1 MVAAVLR
8 TGSAVAVFEEAD
20 RRVFL
25 EEGETSSGNY
35 GGGGL
40 ALVTVV
46 VVLVVVVVVM
56 SCVESIGSIPL
67 LFSIVGFVEV
77 CCLVAMAADEWR

>member
-20 RRVFL
+20 GRVFL
-25 EEGETSSGNY
+25 EEGETSSGDC
-35 GGGGL
+35 GGGRL

-46 VVLVVVVVVM
+46 VVVVVVM

>member
-20 RRVFL
+20 GRVFL
-25 EEGETSSGNY
+25 EEGETSSGDY

-46 VVLVVVVVVM
+46 
-56 SCVESIGSIPL
+56 CVESIGSIPL

>member
-20 RRVFL
+20 GRVFL
-25 EEGETSSGNY
+25 EEGETSSGDY
-35 GGGGL
+35 RGGGL

-46 VVLVVVVVVM
+46 VVVVVVVVVM

-77 CCLVAMAADEWR
+77 CCLVAMAADDWR

>member
-1 MVAAVLR
+1 MVAVVLR
-8 TGSAVAVFEEAD
+8 TGSAVAVFEKAD
-20 RRVFL
+20 GRVFL
-25 EEGETSSGNY
+25 EEGETSSGDY

-46 VVLVVVVVVM
+46 DVVVVMM

>member
-25 EEGETSSGNY
+25 EEGETSSGDY

-46 VVLVVVVVVM
+46 VVVVVVVVM
-56 SCVESIGSIPL
+56 CVESIVSIPL

-77 CCLVAMAADEWR
+77 CCLVAMAADDWR

>member
-20 RRVFL
+20 GRVFL
-25 EEGETSSGNY
+25 EEGETSSGDY
-35 GGGGL
+35 RGGGL
-40 ALVTVV
+40 ALVTLV
-46 VVLVVVVVVM
+46 VVVVVVM

-77 CCLVAMAADEWR
+77 CCLVAMAADDWR

>member
-20 RRVFL
+20 GRVFL
-25 EEGETSSGNY
+25 EEGETPSGDY

-40 ALVTVV
+40 ALVT
-46 VVLVVVVVVM
+46 LVVVVVVMM

>member
-25 EEGETSSGNY
+25 EEGETSSGDY

-46 VVLVVVVVVM
+46 VVVVVVM
-56 SCVESIGSIPL
+56 SCVESTGSIPL

>member
-20 RRVFL
+20 GRVFL
-25 EEGETSSGNY
+25 EEGEASSGDY
-35 GGGGL
+35 GGGRL

-46 VVLVVVVVVM
+46 VVVVVMM
-56 SCVESIGSIPL
+56 SCVECIGSIPL

>member
-20 RRVFL
+20 GRVFL
-25 EEGETSSGNY
+25 EEGETSSGDY

-46 VVLVVVVVVM
+46 VVVVLVVVM

>member
-20 RRVFL
+20 GRVFL
-25 EEGETSSGNY
+25 EEGEASSGDY

-40 ALVTVV
+40 ALVTI
-46 VVLVVVVVVM
+46 VVVVVVM

>member
-25 EEGETSSGNY
+25 EEGEASSGDY

-46 VVLVVVVVVM
+46 VVVVLVM
-56 SCVESIGSIPL
+56 SCVESICSIPL

>member
-20 RRVFL
+20 GRVFL
-25 EEGETSSGNY
+25 EEGETSSGDY

-46 VVLVVVVVVM
+46 VVVVVVM

>member
-25 EEGETSSGNY
+25 EEGETSSGDY

-40 ALVTVV
+40 ALVTV
-46 VVLVVVVVVM
+46 VVVVVVM

>member
-25 EEGETSSGNY
+25 EEGETSSGDY

-46 VVLVVVVVVM
+46 VVVVVVM

-77 CCLVAMAADEWR
+77 CCLVAMAADDWR

>member
-20 RRVFL
+20 GRVFL
-25 EEGETSSGNY
+25 EEGETSSSDY

-46 VVLVVVVVVM
+46 VVVVVVM
-56 SCVESIGSIPL
+56 MSCVDSIGSIPL

-77 CCLVAMAADEWR
+77 CCLVAIAADDWR

>member
-20 RRVFL
+20 RGVFL
-25 EEGETSSGNY
+25 EEGETSSGDC

-40 ALVTVV
+40 ALIT
-46 VVLVVVVVVM
+46 VVVVVVVMM

-77 CCLVAMAADEWR
+77 CCLVAMAADDWR

>member
-20 RRVFL
+20 GRVFL
-25 EEGETSSGNY
+25 EEGETSSGDC

-46 VVLVVVVVVM
+46 VVVVVVM

>member
-20 RRVFL
+20 GRVFL
-25 EEGETSSGNY
+25 EEGETSSGDY

-40 ALVTVV
+40 ALVTV
-46 VVLVVVVVVM
+46 VVVVVVM

>member
-20 RRVFL
+20 GRVFL
-25 EEGETSSGNY
+25 EEGETSSSDY

-40 ALVTVV
+40 ALVTV
-46 VVLVVVVVVM
+46 VVVVVVM

-77 CCLVAMAADEWR
+77 CCLVAMAADDWR

>member
-25 EEGETSSGNY
+25 EEGETSSGDY

-46 VVLVVVVVVM
+46 VVVVLVM
-56 SCVESIGSIPL
+56 SCVESICSIPL

>member
-20 RRVFL
+20 GRVFL
-25 EEGETSSGNY
+25 EEREASSGDY
-35 GGGGL
+35 RGGGL
-40 ALVTVV
+40 ALVTVF
-46 VVLVVVVVVM
+46 VVVVVM
-56 SCVESIGSIPL
+56 MSRVESIGSIPL

-77 CCLVAMAADEWR
+77 CCLVAMAADDWR

>member
-25 EEGETSSGNY
+25 EEGETSSGDY

-46 VVLVVVVVVM
+46 VVVVVMM

>member
-25 EEGETSSGNY
+25 EEGETSSGDY

-46 VVLVVVVVVM
+46 VVMVVM

>member
-25 EEGETSSGNY
+25 EEGETSSSDY

-40 ALVTVV
+40 ALVN
-46 VVLVVVVVVM
+46 VVVVVVVMM

>member
-20 RRVFL
+20 GRVFL
-25 EEGETSSGNY
+25 EEGETSSGDY

-40 ALVTVV
+40 ALVN
-46 VVLVVVVVVM
+46 VVVVVVVMM

-77 CCLVAMAADEWR
+77 CCLVAMAADEWK

>member
-8 TGSAVAVFEEAD
+8 TRSAVAVFEEAD

-25 EEGETSSGNY
+25 EEGETSSGDY

-46 VVLVVVVVVM
+46 VVVVVMM

>member
-25 EEGETSSGNY
+25 EEGETSSSDY

-40 ALVTVV
+40 ALVT
-46 VVLVVVVVVM
+46 LVVVVVVMM

-77 CCLVAMAADEWR
+77 CCLVAMAADDWR

>member
-20 RRVFL
+20 GRVFL
-25 EEGETSSGNY
+25 EEGEASSGDY

-46 VVLVVVVVVM
+46 VVVVVVM

>member
-25 EEGETSSGNY
+25 EEGETSSGDY
-35 GGGGL
+35 RGGGL

-46 VVLVVVVVVM
+46 VVVVVVM

-77 CCLVAMAADEWR
+77 CCLVAMAADDWR

>member
-25 EEGETSSGNY
+25 EEGETSSGDY

-46 VVLVVVVVVM
+46 VVVVVVM

>member
-20 RRVFL
+20 GRVFL
-25 EEGETSSGNY
+25 EEGEASSGDY

-46 VVLVVVVVVM
+46 VVVVVVM

-77 CCLVAMAADEWR
+77 CCLVAMAADDWR

>member
-20 RRVFL
+20 GRVFL
-25 EEGETSSGNY
+25 EEGETSSGDY

-46 VVLVVVVVVM
+46 VVVVLVM
-56 SCVESIGSIPL
+56 SCVESICSIPL